1 VSFIR
6 YFALSGD
13 LAARLHAIIAAVP
26 ERLRRASPSEAI
38 ALIERLGREQLP
50 HSDPLVA
57 AVRAVTEP
65 GAEAAAVLV
74 TGTEFLRGLG
84 PTPVS
89 RPTRRDFDLKD
100 LDVVRVAVLGAAG
113 KVAYAYSD
121 QADGL
126 LCDDV
131 TPLPD
136 QRHTPGV
143 SYGRSV
149 GWHTEDA
156 PFARDELNT
165 AFDTFSMAYLR
176 NPGNDPTLLSK
187 LEPALL
193 SSEARA
199 RLATPFFKFLTSLAH
214 QGDKN
219 GIDAPLSI
227 LYERD
232 GAFRM
237 RFTFARLEEQRVYYD
252 GLGLRSTLDEFERML
267 AQNELAVE
275 SVPGNVL
282 FFDNT
287 RVAHR
292 RGEFRTP
299 PRFDGTD
306 RWQKRLGAADAA
318 RFALFAELA
327 EQAEPRIL
335 ESAGVT
341 RALRASSARS
351 RTPSVA

>member
-1 VSFIR
+1 MSFIR
-6 YFALSGD
+6 YFSLSGE
-13 LAARLHAIIAAVP
+13 LSARLHGIIDAVP
-26 ERLRRASPSEAI
+26 ERLRRASPSEGI
-38 ALIERLGREQLP
+38 ALIERLGRAQLP
-50 HSDPLVA
+50 PSEPLVA
-57 AVRAVTEP
+57 ALRTITRPEAEGAV
-65 GAEAAAVLV
+65 VLV
-74 TGTEFLRGLG
+74 TGEEFLRGLG

-100 LDVVRVAVLGAAG
+100 LDVVRAALLGAAG

-136 QRHTPGV
+136 QRDTAGV

-156 PFARDELNT
+156 PFARDQLNT

-176 NPGNDPTLLSK
+176 NPHGDPTLLSK
-187 LEPALL
+187 LDPSLL
-193 SSEARA
+193 SRESRA
-199 RLATPFFKFLTSLAH
+199 RLAAPSFRMLTSLAH

-219 GIDAPLSI
+219 GIDAPTSI
-227 LYERD
+227 LYERE
-232 GAFRM
+232 GALRM
-237 RFTFARLEEQRVYYD
+237 RFTFARLDEQRDHYAE
-252 GLGLRSTLDEFERML
+252 LGLAATVDEFERML
-267 AQNELAVE
+267 ARNEAAVE

-292 RGEFRTP
+292 RGEFRAP
-299 PRFDGTD
+299 PRFDGGD

-318 RFALFAELA
+318 RFALFADLA
-327 EQAEPRIL
+327 EPAEPRIL
-335 ESAGVT
+335 DSARVT
-341 RALRASSARS
+341 QALRVACSAPS
-351 RTPSVA
+351 RAP